1 MHVITRRQFGAL
13 ALGTVACA
21 LAGLTGCT
29 DSGTAA
35 GSSATTTARSDGNTL
50 RVGVRSDIV
59 GFGYLNDRTGKY
71 YGLEI
76 DIAQEMADRMGKSNV
91 EFMTVTPDDRKEM
104 LLDGQ
109 IDCIIACYSIAD
121 SR

>member
-13 ALGTVACA
+13 ALGAVACA

-35 GSSATTTARSDGNTL
+35 GSSATTTSRSDGNTL

-59 GFGYLNDRTGKY
+59 GFGYLNDRTG
-71 YGLEI
+71 
-76 DIAQEMADRMGKSNV
+76 
-91 EFMTVTPDDRKEM
+91 
-104 LLDGQ
+104 
-109 IDCIIACYSIAD
+109 
-121 SR
+121 